1 MSLRKN
7 KFFGLYLLIFIST
20 ITVGYSNVVT
30 SSISN
35 DTNNVMIG
43 EFVKLNINVTAGKN
57 VKINFPIISDT
68 IGKIEILEISPVDTT
83 YTDGKLNYKKILVVT
98 SYEAGK
104 FNIPEFAITYN
115 IDNDTNFRVSLTN
128 SLSLNFSTYDIDTA
142 NTDIKDIKPPI
153 QVPFTLEDLLPYLI
167 AAISIALIY
176 LFIIYMFGK
185 TKVKIQE
192 TIPKYDPRIP
202 ADLEAIEQ
210 LNRLEKENL
219 WQNGYYKIYH
229 SRLTDIL
236 RVYIHRRYHLNALE
250 MTSNELINE
259 LNILESNIVAINSIN
274 EILTVADLA
283 KFAKFEPSIV
293 QNQDSMKNAYG
304 FINLTKV
311 VDIEFENSAEI
322 SKEL

>member
-1 MSLRKN
+1 MSIRKN

-20 ITVGYSNVVT
+20 ITVAYSNLVT

-43 EFVKLNINVTAGKN
+43 EFVKLDINVTAGKN

-83 YTDGKLNYKKILVVT
+83 YRDGKLNYKKRLVVT

-104 FNIPEFAITYN
+104 FDIPEFVITYN

-128 SLSLNFSTYDIDTA
+128 SLSLSFSTFDIDTA

-176 LFIIYMFGK
+176 LFIVYMFGK

-259 LNILESNIVAINSIN
+259 LNNLESNIVAINSIN

-311 VDIEFENSAEI
+311 VDIEFENSTEI

>member
-1 MSLRKN
+1 MSIRKN

-20 ITVGYSNVVT
+20 TTVAYSNLVT

-43 EFVKLNINVTAGKN
+43 EFVKLDLNVTAGKN

-83 YTDGKLNYKKILVVT
+83 YRDGKLNYKKRLVVT

-104 FNIPEFAITYN
+104 FDIPEFVITYN

-128 SLSLNFSTYDIDTA
+128 SLSLSFSTFDIDTA

-176 LFIIYMFGK
+176 LFIVYMFGK

-259 LNILESNIVAINSIN
+259 LNNLESNIVAFNSIN

-311 VDIEFENSAEI
+311 VDIEFENSTEI

>member
-1 MSLRKN
+1 MSIRKN

-20 ITVGYSNVVT
+20 ITVAYSNLVT

-43 EFVKLNINVTAGKN
+43 EFVKLDLNVTAGKN

-83 YTDGKLNYKKILVVT
+83 YRDGKLNYKKRLVVT

-104 FNIPEFAITYN
+104 FDIPEFVITYN

-128 SLSLNFSTYDIDTA
+128 SLSLSFSTFDIDTA

-176 LFIIYMFGK
+176 LFIVYMFGK

-259 LNILESNIVAINSIN
+259 LNNLESNIVAINSIN

-311 VDIEFENSAEI
+311 VDIEFENSTEI

>member
-1 MSLRKN
+1 MSIRKN

-20 ITVGYSNVVT
+20 ITVAYSNLVT

-43 EFVKLNINVTAGKN
+43 EFVKLDLNVTAGKN

-83 YTDGKLNYKKILVVT
+83 YTDGKLNYKKRLVVT

-104 FNIPEFAITYN
+104 FDIPEFVITYN

-128 SLSLNFSTYDIDTA
+128 SLSLSFSTFDIDTA

-176 LFIIYMFGK
+176 LFIVYMFGK

-259 LNILESNIVAINSIN
+259 LNNLESNIVAINSIN

-311 VDIEFENSAEI
+311 VDIEFENSTEI